1 MANGFIGQVHI
12 GSDDYLL
19 GSTLFGICN
28 TKDVNEYLFILV
40 LIAHIFLFLYM

>member
-19 GSTLFGICN
+19 GSTLFGICDTKDISETGGSN
-28 TKDVNEYLFILV
+28 TKQVV
-40 LIAHIFLFLYM
+40 L